1 MKTFRTVI
9 LTVAIAI
16 LAACSATPKKPMTA
30 AAPPPPPAAALNVA
44 GNWVLTIDSQAGSQD
59 TKLALLQ
66 TGKDL
71 SGTFDSPMGKANCK
85 GTIDG
90 KDIKIGFPFSAQGTE
105 LQIDFIGTTDGQTM
119 SGRAVFGSFGE
130 GTFKAKRL

>member
-1 MKTFRTVI
+1 MKTLRIVV
-9 LTVAIAI
+9 LTVAVAL
-16 LAACSATPKKPMTA
+16 LAACAATPKKPVA
-30 AAPPPPPAAALNVA
+30 AAAPPPPAAALNVA
-44 GNWVLTIDSQAGSQD
+44 GNWVLTIDSQMGSQD

-90 KDIKIGFPFSAQGTE
+90 KDIKIGFPFSAQG
-105 LQIDFIGTTDGQTM
+105 
-119 SGRAVFGSFGE
+119 
-130 GTFKAKRL
+130 